1 MIVFSGFDKRL
12 ESAPTN
18 YITNFSVRDFQDNTS
33 VFNKTSSEEVKTFFK
48 HFYPLFKKQKE
59 ERLEEEKKEKEK
71 KEKEE
76 KSSAVTPEELRA
88 FLEEEEKEETERKEK
103 EEKERL
109 EKEEKE
115 KEEKERLEKE
125 EKEKEK
131 EKERERIIKEKEEE
145 EKKNKEVREKI
156 RERKR
161 KLKETKIKRI
171 EKATKDI
178 YQNANLSKI
187 VKGNVMDVLPSAN
200 SGIITKVSNE
210 IILNKNKESSIMN
223 IKTSTAPDG
232 SPGKSDNLNADIL
245 DGVYQTNLNTYQSRI
260 DDVELNKFIFI
271 DHFAKLK
278 KSLIESKKE
287 FGEELDAS
295 IKAVEH
301 FITIFNKFKKDLQIY
316 INSKSSEIFNM
327 FEFIDVDLDEL
338 NNKIIY
344 NILHINPLINSSTAK
359 FFKVYPE
366 VDPEVE
372 EPRKNVKFFE
382 RLQKFKEIDQKFF
395 PEIIFDSLLLKL
407 KDDKQI
413 EFLETTNQ
421 FIETM
426 TREIIYVFKLLYY
439 STMKKLSFS
448 PFEKILFF
456 ANFLIHSKK
465 FVRLPLITYDKHY
478 EFMLILLS
486 LYKVEK
492 IESTYDPPKDSDL
505 KKFMDNVKQLHHF
518 IHYLESIYLGDTK
531 HTAFE
536 KPTVFTYFEVVLQNF
551 KSSLNSKIFLESVDD
566 DPREEDI
573 EKINRVITEGKYKN
587 FSSLDIMFEV
597 ERNKFIIST
606 TTTFNEPLI
615 FSSKVSD
622 IFDFCK
628 IKNYNKDIF
637 IDLIQYDED
646 DPCYSTGKDLFK
658 NLKKINGQIAEI
670 NEDRYPL
677 VNILNFDSSDY
688 GYEYEL
694 STHMELEKGTFESS
708 EGNKYIIKTSDDLY
722 LSDNFESYFK
732 KAEDICGPDNNS
744 EKQIQFFKTVINEKI
759 SKFYGVVNGP
769 SRENKSSKDFTSL
782 FYIFQNEFYY
792 PRFENDEISPNFL
805 DIFSTLHRNNPV
817 NHISKTLPVLKK
829 ILEQHLPPEEENI
842 YIAVDFLKKIRNF
855 YGIKLSGATAEQLGF
870 FLTNSNEYFKK
881 LTLAKNKITFKS
893 VDEKTPS
900 LIYDISEIKN
910 FYQKIDEKNS
920 DNLNLIKKKF
930 FFSIIWFLVINTAIG
945 KADLHTV
952 KIPNLVDQRVS
963 NTNIIEMIQELIKNS
978 NNTRYEFNESDIS
991 KTLWNKTTFYSKS
1004 SEEEEGEIFVPIF
1017 EEKVYYLFEDIK
1029 GETPFN
1035 NSNLIGLASVIKNE
1049 SLLLKYNQ
1057 FVNSK
1062 NQINEIDSI
1071 AELNFMCIHPKFRG
1085 GGRAKKFYAYI
1096 ENDLKSQRINDIVLI
1111 AQDYPTFYDRK
1122 DFFPTKLAIPP
1133 VISFSPKNELISFY
1147 IDHLEFKLISSKN
1160 VTVKRNID
1168 SHYYINTYSIN
1179 SEYHI
1184 NGITTQREDTVE
1196 FSFDKILDILF
1207 EININAF
1214 FTLDYLDL
1222 ENNKQKTKVYVAQ
1235 DDIFLK
1241 LHEFEYK
1248 KIEELKLIYNEKNP
1262 QFYFSKET
1270 FKYNRTEFEGKFG
1283 DKIEELSHFKNIS
1296 EKRILAPILYKK
1308 MN

>member
-1 MIVFSGFDKRL
+1 
-12 ESAPTN
+12 
-18 YITNFSVRDFQDNTS
+18 
-33 VFNKTSSEEVKTFFK
+33 
-48 HFYPLFKKQKE
+48 
-59 ERLEEEKKEKEK
+59 
-71 KEKEE
+71 
-76 KSSAVTPEELRA
+76 
-88 FLEEEEKEETERKEK
+88 
-103 EEKERL
+103 
-109 EKEEKE
+109 
-115 KEEKERLEKE
+115 
-125 EKEKEK
+125 
-131 EKERERIIKEKEEE
+131 
-145 EKKNKEVREKI
+145 
-156 RERKR
+156 
-161 KLKETKIKRI
+161 
-171 EKATKDI
+171 
-178 YQNANLSKI
+178 
-187 VKGNVMDVLPSAN
+187 MDVLPSAN

-518 IHYLESIYLGDTK
+518 IHYLESIYFHQGDIK

-536 KPTVFTYFEVVLQNF
+536 KPSVFTYLRDVLQNF
-551 KSSLNSKIFLESVDD
+551 KSSLKTKIEYKIDLDANIKN
-566 DPREEDI
+566 EDI
-573 EKINRVITEGKYKN
+573 NKLIKVIEEGKYKN
-587 FSSLDIMFEV
+587 FSSLKIRFES
-597 ERNKFIIST
+597 NKFTVST
-606 TTTFNEPLI
+606 KTELNETLVL
-615 FSSKVSD
+615 SSNVSD
-622 IFDFCK
+622 IFKFCN
-628 IKNYNKDIF
+628 IGSYNKNIF
-637 IDLIQYDED
+637 TDLIQYDKD
-646 DPCYSTGKDLFK
+646 STCYSTGKQLFE
-658 NLKKINGQIAEI
+658 NLKEINGQIAEI
-670 NEDRYPL
+670 NKDIYPL
-677 VNILNFDSSDY
+677 VNILNFNSNK
-688 GYEYEL
+688 YEL
-694 STHMELEKGTFESS
+694 SKHMELEKGTFEI
-708 EGNKYIIKTSDDLY
+708 ENKKRYIIKTSDDLY
-722 LSDNFESYFK
+722 LSDKFESYFEQ
-732 KAEDICGPDNNS
+732 ANDICGPDDNS

-870 FLTNSNEYFKK
+870 FLTNSSEYFKK
-881 LTLAKNKITFKS
+881 LTLGKNKITFKS

-991 KTLWNKTTFYSKS
+991 KTVWNKTTFYSES

-1017 EEKVYYLFEDIK
+1017 EEKVYYLFEDTK
-1029 GETPFN
+1029 GENPFN

-1062 NQINEIDSI
+1062 NNVNKIDSI
-1071 AELNFMCIHPKFRG
+1071 AEVNFMCIHPKFRG

-1096 ENDLKSQRINDIVLI
+1096 ENDLKLQGINDIVLI

-1207 EININAF
+1207 QININAF